1 MIKSKYKILVAILI
15 SIILVMAII
24 PVKAVTNSEV
34 DYQNEKILTLK
45 IAEKATAGKVIGDGD
60 SFIQKGSQHASGI
73 FSTSELQDLSSTI
86 YNVLLVVGIV
96 IAVLLG
102 AVLGVKFMIEGAE
115 GKAEVQKALVP
126 YVIGC
131 IVIFGAFAIW
141 KIVVTVL
148 QGL

>member
-1 MIKSKYKILVAILI
+1 MMGKRSKIVTIIVMIIMLLAVAKPINAVNIKSESQEIITIKVA
-15 SIILVMAII
+15 
-24 PVKAVTNSEV
+24 
-34 DYQNEKILTLK
+34 D
-45 IAEKATAGKVIGDGD
+45 KATAGDIIGDGD
-60 SFIQKGSQHASGI
+60 SFIQKGTKNASDI

-86 YNVLLVVGIV
+86 YNILLVVGIV

-102 AVLGVKFMIEGAE
+102 AILGIKFMMEGTE

-148 QGL
+148 QGI

>member
-1 MIKSKYKILVAILI
+1 MIKGKYKILTTILIIITLVMVAIPTK
-15 SIILVMAII
+15 AINNNE
-24 PVKAVTNSEV
+24 KG
-34 DYQNEKILTLK
+34 YQNEEILTLTV
-45 IAEKATAGKVIGDGD
+45 AERSTAGKVIGDGD
-60 SFIQKGSQHASGI
+60 SFIQKGNDKASDI
-73 FSTSELQDLSSTI
+73 FSKEELQDLSSTI
-86 YNVLLVVGIV
+86 YNILLVIGIV

-102 AVLGVKFMIEGAE
+102 AILGIKFMLEGAE

-131 IVIFGAFAIW
+131 IVIFGAFTIW